1 MAQHTSH
8 KYEIKRNRIRNDLD
22 DRGHGIPDKRAD
34 ELANDIMANPGR
46 VRTRL
51 PNPRLLRYLRRL
63 TRKAAANGPEG
74 RRS

>member
-1 MAQHTSH
+1 MARHGSH

-22 DRGHGIPDKRAD
+22 DHGIPDKRAD
-34 ELANDIMANPGR
+34 DLANDILANPKAAKS
-46 VRTRL
+46 RTL